1 MQLAVILP
9 QRCLGKARVE
19 PVNADISLGVFMAH
33 SHVFHTRAVF
43 DRVAHVLQ
51 FRDKA
56 IKAVGGSNSLFH
68 IFAYHTTNGRLA
80 GLPAQPFVIR
90 FSLAVRFDY
99 GQPILS
105 AKFIGS
111 FADSLIIG
119 IEIASEHSAIS
130 VGYRIYYNMIMQ
142 MPSVKVG

>member
-1 MQLAVILP
+1 
-9 QRCLGKARVE
+9 
-19 PVNADISLGVFMAH
+19 MAH
-33 SHVFHTRAVF
+33 RHVFHTRAVF

-56 IKAVGGSNSLFH
+56 IKAVSGSNSLFH

-90 FSLAVRFDY
+90 FSLAVRFDD

-111 FADSLIIG
+111 FADSFIIG